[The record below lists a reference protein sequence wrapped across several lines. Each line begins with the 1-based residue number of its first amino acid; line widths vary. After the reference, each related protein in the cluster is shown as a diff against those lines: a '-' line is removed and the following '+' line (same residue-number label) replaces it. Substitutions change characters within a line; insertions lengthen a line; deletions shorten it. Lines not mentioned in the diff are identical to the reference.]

1 MGAAGGSA
9 VGAAVGAVMDWH
21 CFCLYSQPAVFLHLP
36 FLSPAHASP
45 AAWVGAS
52 VGLAVGAAVG
62 AADWSAMGAAVGAAV
77 VALVGAAVVALVGLA
92 VGLAVGAAVG
102 SAGGSALDLHL
113 SFFHLQPSTS
123 FLHESLLVLSLHDP
137 PVDVDWHCFCLYSQ
151 PAVFLHLPFLSP
163 AHASPAA
170 VD

>member
-9 VGAAVGAVMDWH
+9 VGAAVGAVVDWH

-62 AADWSAMGAAVGAAV
+62 AADWSAMGAA
-77 VALVGAAVVALVGLA
+77 
-92 VGLAVGAAVG
+92 
-102 SAGGSALDLHL
+102 GGSALDLHL

-137 PVDVDWHCFCLYSQ
+137 PADVDWHCFCLYSQ

-170 VD
+170 